1 MGLVYAAQTRFDEA
15 VSQLSLVLS
24 QAEETLGDEH
34 PYTFDALN
42 GLALAMKGRGDVV
55 KAIELQQEGFLRR
68 TRFLD
73 RVLWVTG
80 ENAREGYIRL
90 HRPELMTYLSNLV
103 VHSDVSNARRALEC
117 L

>member
-15 VSQLSLVLS
+15 VSQLSLVLAP
-24 QAEETLGDEH
+24 AEETLGDEH

-42 GLALAMKGRGDVV
+42 GLATALKGRGDAVR
-55 KAIELQQEGFLRR
+55 AIELQQEGFLRR

-90 HRPELMTYLSNLV
+90 HRPELMTYLV
-103 VHSDVSNARRALEC
+103 T
-117 L
+117 